1 MRINGGTKGFTAAVC
16 CALAGG
22 LLVVSLFGEIRL
34 GALRDEIRALEREE
48 KTLEEKRSV
57 LTVRLAERMDLEEL
71 ERYATD
77 VLGMQ
82 RCRPEQ
88 LVEIEL
94 TP

>member
-1 MRINGGTKGFTAAVC
+1 MRRDRETKDFTAAVC

-34 GALRDEIRALEREE
+34 ETLRDEIHALEQEE

-57 LTVRLAERMDLEEL
+57 LAVRLAEQMDLGEL
-71 ERYATD
+71 EQYATE

-88 LVEIEL
+88 LVEINL
-94 TP
+94 LP

>member
-1 MRINGGTKGFTAAVC
+1 MRSGRGTKGFVAAAC

-22 LLVVSLFGEIRL
+22 LLIVSLFGEIRL
-34 GALRDEIRALEREE
+34 GALRDEIHTLEREE

-57 LTVRLAERMDLEEL
+57 LSVRLAERMDLEDL
-71 ERYATD
+71 ESYATG

-88 LVEIEL
+88 LVEL
-94 TP
+94 DLMP

>member
-1 MRINGGTKGFTAAVC
+1 MRSGRGTKGFVAAAC

-22 LLVVSLFGEIRL
+22 LLIVSLFGEIRL
-34 GALRDEIRALEREE
+34 GALRDEIHTLEREE

-57 LTVRLAERMDLEEL
+57 LSVRLAEQMDLEEL
-71 ERYATD
+71 ESYATE

-88 LVEIEL
+88 VIEL
-94 TP
+94 DITP